1 MLVHLFYSDEVLKQR
16 LPGGPPEL
24 GGYIRSLQDMMAERR
39 RVFDTNPIAGRAIV
53 VAVAPGGR
61 ARGWD
66 VRESGLADPEAVQ
79 LLDAAVRCGVPRVEQ
94 GPIAFA
100 VHYAIPNPA
109 RDWNFGPAD
118 WVQAAEGALGE
129 PELDAVLEALL

>member
-1 MLVHLFYSDEVLKQR
+1 MLVHLFYPDEVLKER

-24 GGYIRSLQDMMAERR
+24 GGYIRSLQDWMAEHR
-39 RVFDTNPIAGRAIV
+39 RVFDPNAIGGRAIV

-66 VRESGLADPEAVQ
+66 VRESGLADPEAD
-79 LLDAAVRCGVPRVEQ
+79 LMLDAAVRRGVPRVEH

-100 VHYAIPNPA
+100 VHYSIPNPA

-129 PELDAVLEALL
+129 PDLDAVLESLL